1 MHNIENQ
8 SIENRGINRQSFVN
22 VTFGQQRM
30 NNINM
35 MNSAKL
41 QKLNTIGEEQ
51 FSLSHHEC

>member
-41 QKLNTIGEEQ
+41 
-51 FSLSHHEC
+51 